1 MPNKRKDNKGRLLR
15 TGESQRKDLTYM
27 YRYTDMRGKRQ
38 CVYADDLNKL
48 REKEKK
54 IQLDTLQGL
63 DISGGGITVIELV
76 ERYVSLRRNVR
87 YKTTVGYNFVLNVL
101 RKEEFGYQQ
110 VNKVRVVDAKRF
122 LLNLYDKGRGYS
134 SINSIKGVLKP
145 AFQMAV
151 NDDYLRKNPFDFRM
165 DLIPNN
171 SQKRVY
177 YDEIIVLLGTGMRI
191 SEFMGLTFSDLDF
204 EERKIRV
211 DHQLTRTRNGK
222 YYVEKTKTENGV
234 RFIYMTDEVKE
245 ALLNIIASRQKP
257 RKEMVVDGYKGFLL
271 LDKDGKPKVAMHLEH
286 VMKRLLDKYNAT
298 HEEQLPRI
306 TPHVLRHTF
315 CTRMAERGMNPKTL
329 QYLMGHADITV
340 TLNVYTHAS
349 YTKVA
354 DEMAQITAV

>member
-63 DISGGGITVIELV
+63 DISGGGITVLELV
-76 ERYVSLRRNVR
+76 ERYVGLRRNVR
-87 YKTTVGYNFVLNVL
+87 YNTTVGYNFVLNIL

-151 NDDYLRKNPFDFRM
+151 NDDYLRKNSFDFKM

-171 SQKRVY
+171 SQKRVAMTEEEQERYLEYVRNDEHFSRY

-191 SEFMGLTFSDLDF
+191 SDDDD
-204 EERKIRV
+204 KIRLNQRKPSKYKGLRRFGPEKNLQRINKFMKERPIFYKNLIQMKENIRFYLRCFYCITKV
-211 DHQLTRTRNGK
+211 MILQFNSENRTELARNG
-222 YYVEKTKTENGV
+222 
-234 RFIYMTDEVKE
+234 
-245 ALLNIIASRQKP
+245 
-257 RKEMVVDGYKGFLL
+257 
-271 LDKDGKPKVAMHLEH
+271 
-286 VMKRLLDKYNAT
+286 
-298 HEEQLPRI
+298 
-306 TPHVLRHTF
+306 
-315 CTRMAERGMNPKTL
+315 
-329 QYLMGHADITV
+329 
-340 TLNVYTHAS
+340 
-349 YTKVA
+349 
-354 DEMAQITAV
+354 

>member
-1 MPNKRKDNKGRLLR
+1 MPAKRKDNKGRLLR

-27 YRYTDMRGKRQ
+27 YRYTDIRGKRQ

-63 DISGGGITVIELV
+63 DISGGGITVIDLV

-87 YKTTVGYNFVLNVL
+87 YNTTVGYNFVLNIL

-171 SQKRVY
+171 SQKRVAMTEEEQERYLEFVRNDEHFSRY
-177 YDEIIVLLGTGMRI
+177 YDEIIVSTAWNR
-191 SEFMGLTFSDLDF
+191 D
-204 EERKIRV
+204 
-211 DHQLTRTRNGK
+211 
-222 YYVEKTKTENGV
+222 EN
-234 RFIYMTDEVKE
+234 
-245 ALLNIIASRQKP
+245 
-257 RKEMVVDGYKGFLL
+257 
-271 LDKDGKPKVAMHLEH
+271 
-286 VMKRLLDKYNAT
+286 
-298 HEEQLPRI
+298 
-306 TPHVLRHTF
+306 
-315 CTRMAERGMNPKTL
+315 
-329 QYLMGHADITV
+329 
-340 TLNVYTHAS
+340 
-349 YTKVA
+349 
-354 DEMAQITAV
+354 